1 MKKNITKEVQEFLQ
15 DSDKYIVCLGR
26 LDNSGELKFKTIT
39 HRYPVEDMDQ
49 TRANF
54 SKLIFELKQREQ
66 LPHEDK
72 KTVDNLQNI
81 KDLLQ

>member
-26 LDNSGELKFKTIT
+26 LDNSGELKIKTIT

-49 TRANF
+49 TR
-54 SKLIFELKQREQ
+54 
-66 LPHEDK
+66 
-72 KTVDNLQNI
+72 
-81 KDLLQ
+81 